1 LRVSKLNLGL
11 FFKVFSFSFNA
22 SGGDV
27 FVDGSE
33 LLVKVLSKLFDDG
46 EFSGNLGLFSLVF
59 SGLVLT
65 PGSLG
70 GKGSLDVLELDLVT
84 LKGLGEL
91 SEEGLGGVDQGGK
104 SGLLVGEGLLLV
116 LEGGEESLPVVL
128 GLLFV
133 GVGDFLLGDDIF
145 SDVIEEL

>member
-1 LRVSKLNLGL
+1 MRVSKLNLGL
-11 FFKVFSFSFNA
+11 FFKVISFSFNV
-22 SGGDV
+22 SGGNV

-46 EFSGNLGLFSLVF
+46 EFSGNLGLGRLVF
-59 SGLVLT
+59 SGLVFT

-70 GKGSLDVLELDLVT
+70 GEGSLDVLELDLVT